1 MGDSTT
7 HPILSKLL
15 TPNVWATCG
24 YTEDFVTVYT
34 EVRHIQVSLYYF
46 WVRKQWDYCYHI
58 LICSAFYT
66 DGFENGELKEMLV
79 CR

>member
-34 EVRHIQVSLYYF
+34 EVRHIQVSLIIF
-46 WVRKQWDYCYHI
+46 G
-58 LICSAFYT
+58 L
-66 DGFENGELKEMLV
+66 ENNGTIV
-79 CR
+79 ITFSFAR